1 MRSFEIKNN
10 HRLAAVFCIDETK
23 LPEGVEI
30 SEMKGRIGSD
40 DTKTLNLKF
49 CSKKESQ
56 IKGEIVIN
64 IRGGKTL
71 KLPFS
76 VTTIIPDIQII
87 EDKFDFGNVTT
98 LGKEIVFFDEGKGV
112 ILII

>member
-98 LGKEIVFFDEGKGV
+98 LGNPG
-112 ILII
+112 